1 LSYFILAIES
11 RCFIFYLIFFLHL
24 CLCSPQFSFAAAHRA
39 SLAFAFDFQLVV
51 GGSATTLL
59 AQPLRTHT
67 HTRPGESH
75 TGKSSGANRQRASK
89 RLTGLEKKSTPRLEV
104 AKHRYVCHRCFQ
116 SIGDI
121 DVLQAHIDI
130 EALSLTQKSSIS
142 LFY

>member
-1 LSYFILAIES
+1 VLYFL
-11 RCFIFYLIFFLHL
+11 FDFFFLHL
-24 CLCSPQFSFAAAHRA
+24 CLCSPQFSFAAAAAHRA